1 MKPCLLP
8 FYRDGGRLLLVDLAE
23 IAKTRAERERRFS
36 PPHGKQAMR
45 LLAWPNAK
53 WWRALVV
60 GDSVPPVESRDPRR
74 DEAVVASWQ
83 RLGDFRRWD
92 VASFADALHLLVETP
107 SVETYGNGAMPESG
121 LDPCPF
127 LSDRESVWAWLVEKA
142 NLWEPAIARL
152 RFEGR
157 LPEEAAKRLRRYHPR
172 EGHCPDPYAL
182 VHFGYTGDMRSLRW
196 DDRFVRSSLPFFR
209 GGSLREIRK
218 AAALVEAHVGGDA
231 RQVSLTQ
238 RFLAETSFETSA
250 PWLALISAVRDPER
264 RRHFLERLAASGARW
279 KSPRAVSVP
288 LVEKIEQ
295 RARRHGRDCLELAG
309 LFTMVEKELEPGM
322 LEDALAVA
330 ELFPRMKLDVTMPAR
345 AVVRPDFSRFV
356 ELRDR
361 YASGRKE
368 GCRCWTFRGGRVL
381 QSLWEEAATSRELA
395 REVASATW
403 REFPEVDECDWVDFL
418 RDLHEMKLKP
428 KEFRGMIDRV
438 RRSILLEPSKQR
450 RVKARA
456 LTSLIGCYVEP
467 PAPNVL
473 DDLETLATTVAAGF
487 ASIEYGTLRL
497 FHDLYEIASPDQR
510 WALGNLPRSVV
521 KHLKEAT
528 RNYQET
534 DQIEKGGI
542 LWMRSLPEADPAL
555 HFRRPKRF
563 LETLRDLG
571 TLPEADAAAV
581 CGYLRNHPGFGID
594 PRRIGL
600 RDACFLFDTILRDG
614 ESDPMPEKLRAA
626 ACNRLQ
632 LSIEATEHYREEFA
646 ARLAD
651 YQIDLVHRRIR
662 EVEERYRTDGLDPH
676 SVRFLAALGKSNR
689 RSLKRFLRA
698 IRSGQEDY
706 RVSHPANRSWLEKHR
721 HLDLG
726 EWIAAGTK
734 GRPVELPGFE
744 GAFVRLEDDPQ
755 EVLKMGTYTDT
766 CLAIGGC
773 NQHAAVAN
781 SLDINKRVAFLRD
794 REGRPLARQLLAIS
808 DEETLVPFSVYRID
822 SGIETEQIERIF
834 RDFDRDLADRLGIPR
849 WQSGAEYRIPTLVAR
864 EWYDDRAWVA
874 EE

>member
-1 MKPCLLP
+1 MKPFLLP

-23 IAKTRAERERRFS
+23 IAKPRAERERRFS
-36 PPHGKQAMR
+36 PPYGKQAMR

-60 GDSVPPVESRDPRR
+60 GDAVPPFESRDPRR
-74 DEAVVASWQ
+74 DEAVVSSWQ
-83 RLGDFRRWD
+83 RLGDFQRWD

-107 SVETYGNGAMPESG
+107 SVETFGNGAMPEGG
-121 LDPCPF
+121 LDPRPF
-127 LSDRESVWAWLVEKA
+127 LSNRESVRAWFVEKEQ
-142 NLWEPAIARL
+142 LWEPAIARL
-152 RFEGR
+152 RIEGR
-157 LPEEAAKRLRRYHPR
+157 LPEEAAKRLRRHRPSER
-172 EGHCPDPYAL
+172 HCPEPHAL
-182 VHFGYTGDMRSLRW
+182 VHLGYTGDLRSLRW
-196 DDRFVRSSLPFFR
+196 DDRIVRSSLPFFR
-209 GGSLREIRK
+209 GGSLRQIRK
-218 AAALVEAHVGGDA
+218 AAALVETHLGGDG
-231 RQVSLTQ
+231 RQVSLMQ
-238 RFLAETSFETSA
+238 RFLVESSFATSA
-250 PWLALISAVRDPER
+250 PWLALISVVCHPER
-264 RRHFLERLAASGARW
+264 RKHFLERLAASGAKW
-279 KSPRAVSVP
+279 KSPCAVSVP

-295 RARRHGRDCLELAG
+295 RARRHGRECLELAG
-309 LFTMVEKELEPGM
+309 LFTMVEKGIEPSL
-322 LEDALAVA
+322 LEDAITVA
-330 ELFPRMKLDVTMPAR
+330 ELFPRMKLDVTLPAQ
-345 AVVRPDFSRFV
+345 AVVRPDLSRFV

-361 YASGRKE
+361 FACGRKE
-368 GCRCWTFRGGRVL
+368 GCLCWAFRGGRVL
-381 QSLWEEAATSRELA
+381 QSLWEESTTSRELA
-395 REVASATW
+395 REIDAATW

-428 KEFRGMIDRV
+428 REFRGMIDRV
-438 RRSILLEPSKQR
+438 RRSILREPSQHR

-456 LTSLIGCYVEP
+456 LTSLIGCHLKL
-467 PAPNVL
+467 PAPTVL
-473 DDLETLATTVAAGF
+473 NDLETLATTVAAGF
-487 ASIEYGTLRL
+487 ASIEYGPLRL
-497 FHDLYEIASPDQR
+497 FHDLYEVASHDQR
-510 WALGNLPRSVV
+510 WSLGNLPRSVV

-528 RNYQET
+528 RNYQES

-542 LWMRSLPEADPAL
+542 LWMKLLPEADPAL

-571 TLPEADAAAV
+571 TLPEADAEAV
-581 CGYLRNHPGFGID
+581 CAFLRDHPGFGID

-600 RDACFLFDTILRDG
+600 HDACFLFDTILRDG

-626 ACNRLQ
+626 ACGRLP
-632 LSIEATEHYREEFA
+632 LSLEATHHYREEFA

-651 YQIDLVHRRIR
+651 YQIDLFQRRIR

-706 RVSHPANRSWLEKHR
+706 REAHPANRGWLEKHHR
-721 HLDLG
+721 LNLG
-726 EWIAAGTK
+726 EWIAGGTID
-734 GRPVELPGFE
+734 RPVELPGFE

-781 SLDINKRVAFLRD
+781 TLDVNKRVAFLRD

-808 DEETLVPFSVYRID
+808 EEETLVPFSVYRID
-822 SGIETEQIERIF
+822 SGIESELIERVF
-834 RDFDRDLADRLGIPR
+834 RDFDLDLAERLGIPR
-849 WQSGAEYRIPTLVAR
+849 WQSGAEYRIPGLVAK
-864 EWYDDRAWVA
+864 EWYDDRAWQA

>member
-1 MKPCLLP
+1 M
-8 FYRDGGRLLLVDLAE
+8 VDLAE
-23 IAKTRAERERRFS
+23 IAKPRAERERRFS
-36 PPHGKQAMR
+36 RPHGKQAMR

-53 WWRALVV
+53 WWRAVVV
-60 GDSVPPVESRDPRR
+60 GDVVPPFESRDPRR
-74 DEAVVASWQ
+74 DAAVVASWQ
-83 RLGDFRRWD
+83 RLGHFRRWD
-92 VASFADALHLLVETP
+92 AASFADALHLLVETP
-107 SVETYGNGAMPESG
+107 SVETYGNGSMPESG
-121 LDPCPF
+121 LDPRPF
-127 LSDRESVWAWLVEKA
+127 LSDRESVRAWLVEKA
-142 NLWEPAIARL
+142 HLWEPAIERL
-152 RFEGR
+152 GIEGR
-157 LPEEAAKRLRRYHPR
+157 LSEEAAKRLRRHPPR
-172 EGHCPDPYAL
+172 TGHCPDPYAL
-182 VHFGYTGDMRSLRW
+182 VHFGYTGDLRLLRW
-196 DDRFVRSSLPFFR
+196 DDRIVRSSLPFFR
-209 GGSLREIRK
+209 GGSLRQVRK
-218 AAALVEAHVGGDA
+218 AMALVETHLGGDA
-231 RQVSLTQ
+231 RLVSLTQ
-238 RFLAETSFETSA
+238 RFLVESSFATNA
-250 PWLALISAVRDPER
+250 PWLALVSVVLDAER
-264 RRHFLERLAASGARW
+264 RKHFLERLAASEAKW
-279 KSPRAVSVP
+279 KSPRAISVR
-288 LVEKIEQ
+288 LVETIEK
-295 RARRHGRDCLELAG
+295 RARRHRRECLELAG
-309 LFTMVEKELEPGM
+309 LFSMVEKGLEPGL
-322 LEDALAVA
+322 LEDAFAVA
-330 ELFPRMKLDVTMPAR
+330 ELFPRMKLNVTMPANV
-345 AVVRPDFSRFV
+345 VVRPDLSRFV

-361 YASGRKE
+361 YATGRKD
-368 GCRCWTFRGGRVL
+368 GCRCWSFRGGRFL
-381 QSLWEEAATSRELA
+381 QMLWEESATSPELA
-395 REVASATW
+395 REVAAATW

-428 KEFRGMIDRV
+428 REFRGVIDRV
-438 RRSILLEPSKQR
+438 RRSILRDPSEHR
-450 RVKARA
+450 HVKARA
-456 LTSLIGCYVEP
+456 FTSLIGCYVKL

-497 FHDLYEIASPDQR
+497 FHDLYEVATPDQR
-510 WALGNLPRSVV
+510 WSLGNLTRSVV

-563 LETLRDLG
+563 LDTLRDLG

-581 CGYLRNHPGFGID
+581 CAYLRDHPGFGID

-626 ACNRLQ
+626 ACGRLE
-632 LSIEATEHYREEFA
+632 LSREATEHHREEFA

-662 EVEERYRTDGLDPH
+662 EVEDRYRTDGLDPH

-706 RVSHPANRSWLEKHR
+706 RASHPANQGWLEKHR
-721 HLDLG
+721 HLNLG
-726 EWIAAGTK
+726 AWIAAGTL
-734 GRPVELPGFE
+734 GRPVDIPGLE

-808 DEETLVPFSVYRID
+808 EEETLVPFSVYPID
-822 SGIETEQIERIF
+822 PGIERERIEQVF
-834 RDFDRDLADRLGIPR
+834 RDFDLDLAARLGIPR
-849 WQSGAEYRIPTLVAR
+849 WQSGAEYRIPALVAR